1 MVSTTSYLE
10 LELSADAAPGR
21 TFGIFPLG
29 VIDMEENIE
38 SEYGGGKWKQVL
50 QQEGFMK
57 LPNLFPEM
65 ESKFEHPTFQE

>member
-1 MVSTTSYLE
+1 MVSMADFLGLDCHADTS
-10 LELSADAAPGR
+10 PGR
-21 TFGIFPLG
+21 TFGIFPSG

-65 ESKFEHPTFQE
+65 ENTAEHSA